1 MIDKYAYGS
10 STIRNKGGKLPYYAR
25 PEFNWNDTQ
34 KWINDQNAV
43 NYWLSHKEPIK
54 YPTDFNSKTY

>member
-1 MIDKYAYGS
+1 MVMK
-10 STIRNKGGKLPYYAR
+10 NMLPYYAR